1 MNPTLE
7 ELVGRLH
14 GITGPEG
21 GLPPPAP
28 AVWPWLLGGAV
39 IVAGFAVLLRRRP
52 VAPPDAEA
60 LAGLRSARDLAT
72 IERVVRAYLVREFDP
87 LAATRTPAELAR
99 SATKEWA
106 GLVADI
112 EHSRFAPAQP
122 AQPDCGAIVTQIEL
136 LIHADRL
143 KAPGRAAG

>member
-14 GITGPEG
+14 GVTGPEG
-21 GLPPPAP
+21 GVPPPAP
-28 AVWPWLLGGAV
+28 ALWPWLLAGAAV
-39 IVAGFAVLLRRRP
+39 ILVLVVVLRRRP
-52 VAPPDAEA
+52 RLSPDIEA
-60 LAGLRSARDLAT
+60 LAGLQSARDLAT
-72 IERVVRAYLVREFDP
+72 VERVVRAYLARQFDP
-87 LAATRTPAELAR
+87 LADSRTPAELAR

-106 GLVADI
+106 GVVADI

-122 AQPDCGAIVTQIEL
+122 AQPACDAIVTRIEL

-143 KAPGRAAG
+143 KAPGRATG